1 MKIICDVVADVF
13 RLFYPKTCA
22 ACGNELLS
30 TEKAICFSC
39 LNDLPLTDFVQYEDN
54 PVAKKFW
61 GRAAVQH
68 AASIFYFRKESRIQ
82 QIFHELKYL
91 DNQMVGVELGKIAAN
106 ELTKASWIHE
116 IDFIL
121 PVPLSDKKLYQRGYN
136 QSEKIAEGISDV
148 LKIPCLPDALIRHKH
163 TQSQAS
169 LTLKERIENVKDAF
183 SLKCPE
189 KLKGCHVLLL
199 DDVMTTGSTIESC
212 IQTLQQAESISIS
225 VLTMAYAID

>member
-1 MKIICDVVADVF
+1 MKFICNVFSDVI
-13 RLFYPKTCA
+13 RLIYPKTCA
-22 ACGNELLS
+22 ACGNELLGN
-30 TEKAICFSC
+30 EQAICFEC
-39 LNDLPLTDFVQYEDN
+39 RNDLPVTNFLNDDEN

-61 GRAAVQH
+61 GRVTVQH

-91 DNQMVGVELGKIAAN
+91 DNQLVGIELGKLAAV
-106 ELTKASWIHE
+106 ELARAPWIQE
-116 IDFIL
+116 IDFII

-136 QSEKIAEGISDV
+136 QSEKIAEGLSEI
-148 LKIPCLPDALIRHKH
+148 LKIPYLPDALVRHKH

-169 LTLKERIENVKDAF
+169 LALKERIENVKDAF

-199 DDVMTTGSTIESC
+199 DDVMTTGSTLESC
-212 IQTLQQAESISIS
+212 IQTLQKAESISVS